1 MTKQFDTI
9 SSEAM
14 NDVAGGYDA
23 GQTVI
28 EAANNGLFTGAV
40 GAAANFAFPAGRSRL
55 RAAGRAF
62 APWALVG
69 AGVGAAFDIYRQATK
84 K

>member
-40 GAAANFAFPAGRSRL
+40 GALANFAFPGGHSRFK
-55 RAAGRAF
+55 AAGRAF
-62 APWALVG
+62 APWALTGAAIG
-69 AGVGAAFDIYRQATK
+69 AGFDIYRQATK